1 MRMCL
6 MMTSD
11 FSGGI
16 RLINQTEEKY
26 DKYIL
31 CANSKESHKRMNRDI
46 HVLTSY
52 YGAIIVQQFNCLIY
66 INDEVYHYIYPEIAD
81 GIEKV
86 DELEVDT
93 SAIQLLP
100 VKELMTYISTF
111 KINICLTKERVALR
125 DKAAGELNEILEIK

>member
-1 MRMCL
+1 

-31 CANSKESHKRMNRDI
+31 CANRMNRDI

-52 YGAIIVQQFNCLIY
+52 YGATTFQQFNCLIY

-125 DKAAGELNEILEIK
+125 DKAAGELNEILETK

>member
-1 MRMCL
+1 M
-6 MMTSD
+6 
-11 FSGGI
+11 
-16 RLINQTEEKY
+16 NQTEEKY

-31 CANSKESHKRMNRDI
+31 CANSKEAHKRMNRDI
-46 HVLTSY
+46 PVLTSY
-52 YGAIIVQQFNCLIY
+52 YGAITVQRFNCLIY
-66 INDEVYHYIYPEIAD
+66 INDEVRHYIYPEIAD

-125 DKAAGELNEILEIK
+125 DKAAGELNEILETK